1 MAQGL
6 DPLQTG
12 AALFVQVQ
20 KAVQVQV
27 QAPVAQGLAEPLR
40 MLSHQL
46 DIEHQDSYFLVRF
59 QKTPPKASAGKET
72 GVAKRFGTLV

>member
-1 MAQGL
+1 
-6 DPLQTG
+6 
-12 AALFVQVQ
+12 
-20 KAVQVQV
+20 
-27 QAPVAQGLAEPLR
+27 